1 MKVAGSIRQTVGKD
15 AHFAN
20 VTPRACVTAKVPERR
35 RYLKESVPD
44 MNPYTMKYKR
54 FWREEIR
61 RCVEGMWVKHSTGFM
76 WTPALLYFYGNY
88 ATILLQKHKR
98 DKRKIKARPFIRDL
112 EWEVGRYWTICR
124 GFSGFE
130 GDELCSCDRRLKKEY
145 DKQGKLI
152 IKNDLPA
159 TINDIRVPKDIYL
172 FKPDGSHKEYMEAYD
187 YIRRTFNKPM
197 GRAIFENEAQD
208 FMWLGSRG
216 GGKSYFTGAIIA
228 HEFLFNGAKEF
239 TKEAMETE
247 ASPVDIVVGAAEK
260 KKSRE
265 LLKKTRICLDNL
277 PGEYKRGDIY
287 FPSPLAKSRLSGSWE
302 EEITHK
308 YQVKRGG
315 SWKEEGTMSRIL
327 HVAYKDNA
335 EAAAGTRASV
345 MVFEEVGL
353 STNLIDVYAANV
365 DVMMNQSM
373 KFGSMLYLG
382 TSGNMEKIKHA
393 EMIFRSPKS
402 YSVLQI
408 YDEATDRNIGYFMP
422 YHMTDDLY
430 KDENGITDR
439 EKGKAAEQKTRKE
452 KKEDPTLDSLAYHK
466 YTINRPEKWQEMFI
480 SNRSNGLPVAEINQR
495 LEDLDRG
502 SYYELVNKAYHL
514 RYSPDG
520 DYGVTWEVDVD
531 KVLKPLLSAKD
542 DNNSASID
550 GAVVI
555 YEEPLYVDGKIPD
568 DLYVFGHDTYVS
580 ENRESGGSLGAF
592 YVMRNDKYLIE
603 APSHKRIVAQYVGKP
618 SGGLDEYYENALKL
632 MKMYN
637 CGDGN
642 FFFESNRS
650 QHCKNFMI
658 RKHERSL
665 MAEKPTM
672 FSKKDDPMK
681 KLANVEYG
689 VPMSTQMKAD
699 GIRMIRDYLLEE
711 VDRITVTDEDG
722 HKKVKIIRVVDTID
736 DRALLQEM
744 STFDPDTGN
753 YDRLMAFM
761 IAVIG
766 RTVIK
771 YDTEKRDAVKTER
784 NHLASLINNRLFNQ
798 RKLKDR
804 KMRNKHE

>member
-1 MKVAGSIRQTVGKD
+1 MIGGSIRQTVGND
-15 AHFAN
+15 AHYAN
-20 VTPRACVTAKVPERR
+20 VTPRSCIIAQVPERR
-35 RYLKESVPD
+35 RYLKKDIPD
-44 MNPYTMKYKR
+44 MNPYTLKYKKY
-54 FWREEIR
+54 WRDEIQK
-61 RCVEGMWVKHSTGFM
+61 CVEGVWVRHGEGFI
-76 WTPALLYFYGNY
+76 WIPPIIYFYGNY
-88 ATILLQKHKR
+88 ATILMQKYKR
-98 DKRKIKARPFIRDL
+98 DKRKIKARPLIRDL
-112 EWEVGRYWTICR
+112 EWQVGRYWTICR
-124 GFSGFE
+124 GFSGFIE
-130 GDELCSCDRRLKKEY
+130 DDLCCCDIRLKPSF
-145 DKQGKLI
+145 DGNGKRI
-152 IKNDLPA
+152 FPDDLPMN
-159 TINDIRVPKDIYL
+159 IGEIQDSSDVYL
-172 FKPDGSHKEYMEAYD
+172 FKPDGTHKEYMAEYD
-187 YIRRTFNKPM
+187 YIRRTFPKPM
-197 GRAIFENEAQD
+197 GIGFYLNEARD

-277 PGEYKRGDIY
+277 PGEYKRGEVY

-353 STNLIDVYAANV
+353 STNLIDVYAANL
-365 DVMMNQSM
+365 DVMMNQAV

-393 EMIFRSPKS
+393 EQIFRSPKS
-402 YSVLQI
+402 YSVLAI
-408 YDEATDRNIGYFMP
+408 YDEDTDREVGFFMP
-422 YHMTDDLY
+422 YHMTDDDY
-430 KDENGITDR
+430 KDSNGITDIENAKQSEINKR
-439 EKGKAAEQKTRKE
+439 KA
-452 KKEDPTLDSLAYHK
+452 KKDDPQLDSLAYHK

-480 SNRSNGLPVAEINQR
+480 SNRSNGLPVQEINER
-495 LEDLDRG
+495 LEELDRG
-502 SYYELVNKAYHL
+502 AYYELVNKAYHL
-514 RYSPDG
+514 KWDSEG
-520 DYGVTWEVDVD
+520 DYGVSWQVDVD

-542 DNNSASID
+542 DANSYSID

-555 YEEPLYVDGKIPD
+555 YEEPLYIDGKIPE

-580 ENRESGGSLGAF
+580 ENRESGGSLGSF
-592 YVMRNDKYLIE
+592 YVMRLDKYIIE

-618 SGGLDEYYENALKL
+618 QGGLDDYYENCLKL

-672 FSKKDDPMK
+672 FSKKDDPMT
-681 KLANVEYG
+681 KLANVDYG

-699 GIRMIRDYLLEE
+699 GIRLIRDYLLEIIDE
-711 VDRITVTDEDG
+711 VMFTDEDG
-722 HKKVKIIRVVDTID
+722 HERKKIIRVVNTID

-744 STFDPDTGN
+744 STFDPDIGN
-753 YDRLMAFM
+753 YDRLMGFM
-761 IAVIG
+761 IGVIG
-766 RTVIK
+766 RTVNK
-771 YDTEKRDAVKTER
+771 YDVEKYEKIATTK
-784 NHLASLINNRLFNQ
+784 NHLSSLINNRLFNQ
-798 RKLKDR
+798 SKLKDR
-804 KMRNKHE
+804 KMHKKNG